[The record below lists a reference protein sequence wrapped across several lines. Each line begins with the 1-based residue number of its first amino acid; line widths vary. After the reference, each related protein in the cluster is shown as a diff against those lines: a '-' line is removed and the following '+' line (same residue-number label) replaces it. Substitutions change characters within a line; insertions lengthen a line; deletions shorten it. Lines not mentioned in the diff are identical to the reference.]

1 MGKKDNYEPH
11 EDESFNRAQGRR
23 EGESGKSSHEETNRE
38 RNVGSK
44 NAEEHSRVPK
54 GNRG

>member
-1 MGKKDNYEPH
+1 MAKKDKYEPH
-11 EDESFNRAQGRR
+11 KDPSFNQSRGRR
-23 EGESGKSSHEETNRE
+23 EDEPAKTTQDTTNRE

-44 NAEEHSRVPK
+44 QSEEHSRVPK